1 MTIRDTLAPLLEAIE
16 AASRWLESC
25 GVDAAVVG
33 GVAASLHGRPR
44 ATGDVDFVAV
54 VDPQQWP
61 TLLARG
67 ASFGIVARTMGR
79 PGVLAARH
87 QPTLIEVDLRPATQ
101 AFERELVER
110 AVTKRVGGV
119 AIRVGTAEDLE
130 QLARMFPRASG

>member
-33 GVAASLHGRPR
+33 GVAASLHGNAR
-44 ATGDVDFVAV
+44 ATGDIDFVVA
-54 VDPQQWP
+54 VDPDEWQ

-67 ASFGIVARTMGR
+67 ASFGIVPRAIGR

-101 AFERELVER
+101 PFERDLIER

-119 AIRVGTAEDLE
+119 AIRVGTAADLE
-130 QLARMFPRASG
+130 QLARMFPRTNG